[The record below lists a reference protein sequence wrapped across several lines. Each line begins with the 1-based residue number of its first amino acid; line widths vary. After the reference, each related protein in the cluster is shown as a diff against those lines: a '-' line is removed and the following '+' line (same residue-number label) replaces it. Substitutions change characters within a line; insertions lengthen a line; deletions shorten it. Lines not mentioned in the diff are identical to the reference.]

1 MIAVPPMMLPTIVPT
16 LEELKFSA
24 RTVSEELAL
33 VAVPTDSEIECVC
46 DGVVLQLAEVLK
58 EPMEL
63 TELVAVSGKEGSDDK
78 RRDILELV
86 NGIGGIHM
94 LLGWSDDFEVAEI
107 GKSPIE
113 LERTE
118 VGGIR
123 VEVEDSETI
132 VAVELPVDIMVS
144 CLVVDSSV
152 VGRATVTV
160 VGFSVDVV
168 LESGSEPDIV

>member
-1 MIAVPPMMLPTIVPT
+1 MMLPTIVPV
-16 LEELKFSA
+16 LEELEFSA

-33 VAVPTDSEIECVC
+33 VAIPVDGEIEGVC
-46 DGVVLQLAEVLK
+46 DGVVLRLAEVLK

-63 TELVAVSGKEGSDDK
+63 TELVAVSGKAGSDDE
-78 RRDILELV
+78 RDILELL
-86 NGIGGIHM
+86 NGTGGIHM
-94 LLGWSDDFEVAEI
+94 LLGCSDDFEV

-118 VGGIR
+118 VVGIR
-123 VEVEDSETI
+123 VEVEDSEML
-132 VAVELPVDIMVS
+132 VAVELTVDIMVP

-168 LESGSEPDIV
+168 LESGSGSDMV